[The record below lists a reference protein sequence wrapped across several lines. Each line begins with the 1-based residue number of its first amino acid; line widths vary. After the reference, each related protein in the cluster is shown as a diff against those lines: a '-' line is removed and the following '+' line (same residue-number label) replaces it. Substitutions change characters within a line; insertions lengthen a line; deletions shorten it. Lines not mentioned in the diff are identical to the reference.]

1 VNAAVRLPDD
11 RPDTRELM
19 CAHNV
24 FRRLLGDLPWLVAD
38 VADLDVPRAELL
50 AGVYA
55 EAARALHRHNDAEDE
70 LLWPLLLARVE
81 QDRCAVLCAEEQHER
96 LHELCHRAAADARP
110 FAATATQASR
120 EAFAATLG
128 ELFAVLTDHLDD
140 EERAVL
146 PLVPDHVSRA
156 EWAALTARL
165 DAGLDRDRAM
175 VHLGWQ
181 LDGLSQAERRDVLA
195 ARPVATR
202 LRWKLAGRRAWAAE
216 RARIYEH

>member
-1 VNAAVRLPDD
+1 VNAAVRLPED
-11 RPDTRELM
+11 RPDTGELAR
-19 CAHNV
+19 AHTV
-24 FRRLLGDLPWLVAD
+24 FRRLFGDLPWLVAD
-38 VADLDVPRAELL
+38 VPECDVARAELL

-55 EAARALHRHNDAEDE
+55 EAARVLHQHNDAEDE
-70 LLWPLLLARVE
+70 LLWPLLLARADR
-81 QDRCAVLCAEEQHER
+81 DRCAVLCAEEQHER
-96 LHELCHRAAADARP
+96 LHELCHRGDAQVRP
-110 FAATATQASR
+110 FAAIATRASR

-128 ELFAVLTDHLDD
+128 ELFAVLTDDLDD
-140 EERAVL
+140 EERTVL
-146 PLVPDHVSRA
+146 PLGQDHVSRA
-156 EWAALTARL
+156 EWATLTARL

-181 LDGLSQAERRDVLA
+181 LDGLSQAERRGVLA